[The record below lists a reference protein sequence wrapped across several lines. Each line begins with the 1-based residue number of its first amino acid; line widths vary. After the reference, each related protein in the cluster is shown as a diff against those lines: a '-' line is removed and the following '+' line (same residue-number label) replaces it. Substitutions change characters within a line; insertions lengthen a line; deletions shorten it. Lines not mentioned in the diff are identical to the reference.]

1 MSSMENAFRVVDIGP
16 NAENKE
22 VFGFS
27 LLDFF
32 FFFFKCVWGGGVDF
46 MAVLMFVDITHD
58 LQG

>member
-22 VFGFS
+22 EVVGFS

-32 FFFFKCVWGGGVDF
+32 FFFFLGGVGGFHGSSD
-46 MAVLMFVDITHD
+46 VC
-58 LQG
+58 

>member
-22 VFGFS
+22 EVFGFS

-32 FFFFKCVWGGGVDF
+32 FFGGGDDF
-46 MAVLMFVDITHD
+46 LAVLMFVDITHD
-58 LQG
+58 LH

>member
-1 MSSMENAFRVVDIGP
+1 MSSLENAFRVVDIGP

-22 VFGFS
+22 EVFGFS

-32 FFFFKCVWGGGVDF
+32 FFWGVGGGGVNF

-58 LQG
+58 LH

>member
-16 NAENKE
+16 NAENKGE

-32 FFFFKCVWGGGVDF
+32 YWGGGGDF
-46 MAVLMFVDITHD
+46 MAVLMFIDITHD
-58 LQG
+58 MH